1 MSARPEIASFLKAL
15 DQTQY
20 LPPDRMRAYQR
31 RLLEALLRHARAQT
45 DFYADRLSPVFRAD
59 DTIDWDRWHDIPIVT
74 RKDVQENFEPL
85 TARTLPKMAGEAI
98 EDTSSGSTGRPVRYL
113 QCGIQHFASACCSER
128 FFRWHGLRPEVLTA
142 RIRAAAHPDTSYPKG
157 RRISGWRIGEPDS
170 PVIDLSIATP
180 ADRQIEWLQRIHPNY
195 LISYPSNLRE
205 LARVANAA
213 GERLRFNL
221 LLSFGEMASADM
233 RDAITD
239 HFGMAP
245 LDRYGSTEVGHISGT
260 CPHSRKHHLSAEVVF
275 MEVLDDG
282 GNPVAPGTPGRVIVT
297 PFYGL
302 AMPLIRYEIGDY
314 AVLSP
319 EPCGCGRTLPVIEQI
334 LGRTRNIFRFV
345 DGTAVWPVLL
355 SRDLNTY
362 VPLQQFQTIQH
373 SLTDIEFRYVPASA
387 GQTNDFAGLE
397 RYIKERLHASVSVR
411 TTAVDAITRSPG
423 GKFEDYLSLVRQPAP

>member
-45 DFYADRLSPVFRAD
+45 EFYADRLSPVFRAD

-387 GQTNDFAGLE
+387 GQANDFAGLE